1 MSGEQ
6 NNRIFVGILIISF
19 GVIFL
24 LGSLDKIDVGDV
36 FSRYWPLILI
46 FIGFSTILGSNF
58 RNIGGGLILII
69 IGGIFMLNNLD
80 FLEFSVWKV
89 IWPVLIIGVGLWILF
104 QPGLRRSR
112 KDIPEVAAD
121 DINSS
126 SMFSSHKKNID
137 SKNFRGGRASVT
149 FGELKLDFSA
159 AQLAGG
165 QATVDL
171 SVLFGSITV
180 YVPRDWRVVV
190 DDRGFL
196 GSVEVKREVVSEETA
211 NSTLYI
217 KAGAVL
223 GEIQVR

>member
-1 MSGEQ
+1 MRGEHS
-6 NNRIFVGILIISF
+6 NRIFAGFMIVLI

-36 FSRYWPLILI
+36 FSQYWPMILI
-46 FIGFSTILGSNF
+46 FIGLWNIIGSNF

-69 IGGIFMLNNLD
+69 IGGIFMLNNFD
-80 FLEFSVWKV
+80 FLGFSVWEV

-104 QPGLRRSR
+104 QPGLRRSP
-112 KDIPEVAAD
+112 KNIPPVSAD
-121 DINSS
+121 DINST
-126 SMFSSHKKNID
+126 SMFSSLKKNID

-149 FGELKLDFSA
+149 FGELKLDLSA

-165 QATVDL
+165 NATVEL

-196 GSVEVKREVVSEETA
+196 GSVEVKRDAVAEEA
-211 NSTLYI
+211 AKSTLYI

-223 GEIQVR
+223 GEIQIR